1 MKYIIYLIL
10 AGLVLFSA
18 KEALTLY
25 GLQKEQTDYK
35 EDFAQ
40 LHLINY
46 GIFNMEMWKGKIVD
60 IFDTKI
66 KTFKVD
72 PKMYQ
77 DVNRQLRNYLSQMYD
92 EYFTSGKLVDEFIK
106 EAEKKGKIN
115 KLFLNLIKGSAKDM
129 VKDLDLKDKIPSIA
143 DQLTAEIKSNEHVI
157 KGYLTKELDD
167 MLFANSGKT
176 YVDPRAGLLL
186 KHNTDDMEALS
197 VDLKTMIADQETL
210 INEKIKLLY
219 LLLIAA
225 VLIAGFSFKLIQ
237 FKALVLS
244 LTTISI
250 VLLILGI
257 SMPMIDIDARLNSF
271 NINLMGNDISFDE
284 QVLYFQS
291 KSITDVTQT
300 LIQSRGIDTKIVGV
314 LVFLFSIIFPFL
326 KLSLSSMF
334 LFSDRIRRSTWAK
347 NIIFYLGKWSMAD
360 VFVVAIFMAY
370 IGFYGI
376 ISSQLNEIAAG
387 DAYTVE
393 TINYSQL
400 SPGALF
406 FTSYCILSIITS
418 IIIDRSENKNAPTP

>member
-46 GIFNMEMWKGKIVD
+46 GLFNMEMWKGKVVA
-60 IFDTKI
+60 IFDAKI
-66 KTFKVD
+66 KTFKID
-72 PKMYQ
+72 PKMYTE
-77 DVNRQLRNYLSQMYD
+77 VNKQLRTYLNNVYE
-92 EYFTSGKLVDEFIK
+92 EYFTSGKLVDEFVK
-106 EAEKKGKIN
+106 EAEKKGSIN

-129 VKDLDLKDKIPSIA
+129 IKDLDLSDKIPAIA
-143 DQLTAEIKSNEHVI
+143 DQLTTEIKSNEHVI
-157 KGYLTKELDD
+157 KGYLTKELDE

-186 KHNTDDMEALS
+186 KHNTDDMETLS
-197 VDLKTMIADQETL
+197 ADLKTMIAEQDIL

-225 VLIAGFSFKLIQ
+225 ILIAGFSFKLIQ

-250 VLLILGI
+250 VFLVLGI

-271 NINLMGNDISFDE
+271 NINLMGNDLSFDE

-300 LIQSRGIDTKIVGV
+300 LIQSRGIDTKIVGM

-334 LFSDRIRRSTWAK
+334 LFSERIRRSTWAK

-418 IIIDRSENKNAPTP
+418 IIIDRTENKNALTP

>member
-10 AGLVLFSA
+10 TGLVLFSA
-18 KEALTLY
+18 KEAFTLY
-25 GLQKEQTDYK
+25 GLQKKQTEYK

-46 GIFNMEMWKGKIVD
+46 GIFNMEMWKGKVVD

-72 PKMYQ
+72 PKLYK

-106 EAEKKGKIN
+106 EAEKKGTIN

-129 VKDLDLKDKIPSIA
+129 VKDLDLKTKIPSIA

-157 KGYLTKELDD
+157 KGYLTKELDE
-167 MLFANSGKT
+167 MLFASSGKT

-186 KHNTDDMEALS
+186 KHNTEDMEVLS
-197 VDLKTMIADQETL
+197 ADLKSMIKEQDFKIT
-210 INEKIKLLY
+210 EKIKLLY

-225 VLIAGFSFKLIQ
+225 ILLAGFSFKLIQ

-244 LTTISI
+244 LTAISI
-250 VLLILGI
+250 VFLVLGI

-271 NINLMGNDISFDE
+271 NINLMGSDISFDE

-326 KLSLSSMF
+326 KLSLSSIF
-334 LFSDRIRRSTWAK
+334 LFWERIRRSRWAK

-418 IIIDRSENKNAPTP
+418 IIIDRTENKNAPTP

>member
-418 IIIDRSENKNAPTP
+418 IIIDRSENKNTPTP